1 MRRVIRDIQRWRQA
15 GKAVALARLV
25 RVWGSAPRRPGA
37 CVAMTSDLELAG
49 SVSGGCVESAVLQ
62 EAESVLATGKP
73 KLLQYGVTDEEA
85 WAVGLTCGGEIE
97 LLVSLIARCGE
108 DTVIDRLFQE
118 IDQER
123 TVGLA
128 TDLSDRNLGANL
140 LVVQSGERFGTLGSD
155 RLDAEAAAFLEAL
168 SSGSQSS
175 RQKASDGS
183 DLFLERYGPRP
194 RLVVFGAVHIAIPL
208 VRMARELGY
217 FTTVVDPRA
226 AFATEERF
234 GHADEILRLWPEE
247 AMEKLAVNEATAIAI
262 LSHDHKLDLPA
273 AELAVASPAMYVG
286 ALGSRTTHAKRVA
299 ALTARGVPEAA
310 IARIHAPIGLDLGS
324 REPEEIALEIL
335 AQITAIRR
343 KSP

>member
-1 MRRVIRDIQRWRQA
+1 MRKVIGHIQRWRQA

-37 CVAMTSDLELAG
+37 CVAMTADLELAG

-62 EAESVLATGKP
+62 EAGSVIKTGKP
-73 KLLQYGVTDEEA
+73 ILLRYGVTDEEA

-97 LLVSLIARCGE
+97 LLVTRIARCGE
-108 DTVIDRLFQE
+108 DAVIDRLFQE
-118 IDQER
+118 IEQER
-123 TVGLA
+123 TVDLA
-128 TDLSDRNLGANL
+128 TTLSESNLGATL
-140 LVVQSGERFGTLGSD
+140 LVDHTGERLGTLGSD
-155 RLDAEAAAFLEAL
+155 RLDQEAL
-168 SSGSQSS
+168 AYLDARSCGSLAW
-175 RQKASDGS
+175 RQKAEDGS
-183 DLFLERYGPRP
+183 ELFLERCGPRP

-234 GHADEILRLWPEE
+234 GHADEILQLWPAE
-247 AMEKLAVNEATAIAI
+247 AMEKLPVNEGTAIAI
-262 LSHDHKLDLPA
+262 LSHDTKLDLPA
-273 AELAVASPAMYVG
+273 AKLAVASPAMYIG
-286 ALGSRTTHAKRVA
+286 ALGSRSTHAKRVA
-299 ALTARGVPEAA
+299 ALTAQGVSEAA

-324 REPEEIALEIL
+324 REPEEIALAIL

-343 KSP
+343 QSP